1 MTTLYSP
8 LGAKVSVTDP
18 ARVTALEARGW
29 TLTAP
34 TIPAPPDPPWEGGG
48 LTLPISATGPGA
60 TFEVAEYIVQENS
73 LNEDFSTYPDREVW
87 RFKRFGDID
96 PDGGNLI
103 SVKNEFGETRMY
115 PAKPSTTP
123 FRIYAKEHA
132 SDPDHSTSVALLEIL
147 SDRDNRTLIFAVYS
161 DGRIVAPGYTVVYA
175 GTTNPGAG
183 VAWLNTA

>member
-1 MTTLYSP
+1 MTILYSP
-8 LGAKVSVTDP
+8 TGAKVDVTDP
-18 ARVTALEARGW
+18 ARVTQLEARGW
-29 TLTAP
+29 TLTPP
-34 TIPAPPDPPWEGGG
+34 TLPDPPSPPWGDG
-48 LTLPISATGPGA
+48 LELPIDATGPGA
-60 TFEVAEYIVQENS
+60 TWKFGEFIVQENS

-87 RFKRFGDID
+87 RFKRFGDTD

-103 SVKNEFGETRMY
+103 SVKNEFGETRLY

-132 SDPDHSTSVALLEIL
+132 SDTNHDNNVALLEIL
-147 SDRDNRTLIFAVYS
+147 SDRDNRTLIFAVYP

-175 GTTNPGAG
+175 GTVNPGAG